1 MRIDIEISFITG
13 LSVGLVHQL
22 TEQHEHVVTLDLF
35 ILRTQAVFVPAPAQ

>member
-22 TEQHEHVVTLDLF
+22 NDQHEHVVTFDLF
-35 ILRTQAVFVPAPAQ
+35 IIRTQAVFVPAPAQ